1 MLVPANTTD
10 KLQPLDLSV
19 NKPAKDFMKAKFQNW
34 YSEIILEQ
42 LEKEKEQEVDMQLTV
57 MKPLSA
63 QWIIEMYE
71 YFVNHPGIITNGF
84 HAAGIQEILEK

>member
-1 MLVPANTTD
+1 
-10 KLQPLDLSV
+10 
-19 NKPAKDFMKAKFQNW
+19 MKAQFQNW

-42 LEKEKEQEVDMQLTV
+42 LEKGEEQEVDMRLTV
-57 MKPLSA
+57 MKPLSV

-71 YFVNHPGIITNGF
+71 HFVNHHGIITNGF